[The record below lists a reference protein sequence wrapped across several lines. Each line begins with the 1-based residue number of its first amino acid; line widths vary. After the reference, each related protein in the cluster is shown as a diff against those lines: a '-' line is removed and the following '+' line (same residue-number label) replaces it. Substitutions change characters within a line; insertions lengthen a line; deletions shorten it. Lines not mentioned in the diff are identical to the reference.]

1 MVTCP
6 SIAVKPALI
15 FGYGIS
21 ASLKILLAKIKKSV
35 RMSRAIPQA
44 PATANYYISAQS
56 NCLFAFYP
64 KFPAKGVL
72 KKGDRRKYSRNR
84 RILNRQ
90 PQTI

>member
-6 SIAVKPALI
+6 STAVKPALI
-15 FGYGIS
+15 FGC
-21 ASLKILLAKIKKSV
+21 ALTAPLKILLAKIKKSV

-44 PATANYYISAQS
+44 PANYYISAQS

-72 KKGDRRKYSRNR
+72 KKGDRRKHSRNR